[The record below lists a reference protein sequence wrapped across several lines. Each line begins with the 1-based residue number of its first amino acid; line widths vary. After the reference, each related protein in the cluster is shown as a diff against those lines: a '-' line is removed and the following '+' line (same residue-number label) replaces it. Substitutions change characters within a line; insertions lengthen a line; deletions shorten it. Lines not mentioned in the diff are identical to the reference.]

1 MLGWTS
7 SWGKNVGVD
16 KFVGARGCI
25 LNSDK
30 NVGVDK
36 FVEDK
41 FVERQHADK
50 NVGVDKF
57 VGQVRGDS
65 SGTILVC

>member
-1 MLGWTS
+1 M
-7 SWGKNVGVD
+7 
-16 KFVGARGCI
+16 GARGCI